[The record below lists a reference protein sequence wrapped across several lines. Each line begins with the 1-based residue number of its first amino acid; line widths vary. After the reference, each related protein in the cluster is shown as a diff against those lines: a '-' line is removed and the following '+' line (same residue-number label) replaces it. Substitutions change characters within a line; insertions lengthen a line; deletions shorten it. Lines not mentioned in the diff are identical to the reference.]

1 MVFFSKILISLL
13 LVSLSLVIKQ
23 LKYRNYGIV
32 LSPINI
38 EFHKKNNAKVRHPSS
53 HSSSL

>member
-32 LSPINI
+32 LSPLNI
-38 EFHKKNNAKVRHPSS
+38 EFHKKKQC
-53 HSSSL
+53 